1 MKLIPRIRRSAS
13 VGQPELRAA
22 LEALNLAERA
32 KSPAKRSR
40 ALAALSAA
48 RDGLRAASQDRW
60 FGELN
65 AGSGRNW
72 SNARIREMSDRLRI
86 AQSQLEESA

>member
-1 MKLIPRIRRSAS
+1 M
-13 VGQPELRAA
+13 GQPELRAA

-48 RDGLRAASQDRW
+48 RDGLRAASQDGW
-60 FGELN
+60 FSDLGPRSQGN
-65 AGSGRNW
+65 RSD
-72 SNARIREMSDRLRI
+72 ARVREMYARLRI